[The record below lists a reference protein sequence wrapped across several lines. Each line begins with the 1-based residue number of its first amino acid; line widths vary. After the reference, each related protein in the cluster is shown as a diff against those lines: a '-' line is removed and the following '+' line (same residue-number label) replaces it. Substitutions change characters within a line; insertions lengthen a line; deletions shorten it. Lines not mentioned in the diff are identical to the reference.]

1 MTQLLFGSTT
11 FMIAGVRFFKYFAVH
26 PRLGEIS
33 ETIAISA
40 TPIGHFALV
49 FVTLLFVFAY
59 VGHFLFAFA
68 MPEEFGTVWDSVQ
81 ATIKMHEDHKASKW
95 VLAGAALLMTAE

>member
-1 MTQLLFGSTT
+1 M
-11 FMIAGVRFFKYFAVH
+11 
-26 PRLGEIS
+26 
-33 ETIAISA
+33 
-40 TPIGHFALV
+40 

-81 ATIKMHEDHKASKW
+81 ATIKMMNGEISFQALETAYHSAEGLAAAAQRRTERLASGRR
-95 VLAGAALLMTAE
+95 AS